1 MSQPTN
7 IHRVLVIANDDFA
20 TQALD
25 EAAAALGL
33 MVRQVRQ
40 FNGSPAVVEEFGP
53 DAVIIDPAAVNGAR
67 DAVLAALDG
76 AGVAL
81 LLLGSPDDPDLQG
94 LRQAAGAA
102 GLRVDGLLARPL
114 APESLE
120 TALRV
125 IVGEIGF
132 TAEDISAAA
141 MRGELTAWYQLQLQ
155 RTADG
160 WRSVGAEALA
170 RWQHPDYGVVMP
182 ADFVPVAEAEGL
194 IALITDCVL
203 QTAIQQLSIW
213 HRQGVKLR
221 VGVNLSPTLV
231 EDADFPDRLA
241 RLLHEYDVP
250 PRALVLE
257 IPEPALATVPPDF
270 LGMLARLRV
279 LGFGLAL
286 EHFGSGVSSVAD
298 LYRTPFSELK
308 ISRRL
313 VAGLDDDEDA
323 RQLVRGIIALARELG
338 LETSAEAV
346 ETEAALEFLHAAG
359 CDRVQGFHIS
369 RPLAA
374 AAFQAVAQQW
384 L

>member
-1 MSQPTN
+1 MNQPIN
-7 IHRVLVIANDDFA
+7 IRRILVVADDEFA
-20 TQALD
+20 TRALD

-33 MVRQVRQ
+33 VVRQVRQ
-40 FNGSPAVVEEFGP
+40 SNGSPAVVEEFGP
-53 DAVIIDPAAVNGAR
+53 DAVIIDPAAVEGAQE
-67 DAVLAALDG
+67 AVLAAVNG
-76 AGVAL
+76 SGVAL
-81 LLLGSPDDPDLQG
+81 LLLGSPDDPDVQR
-94 LRQAAGAA
+94 LRQAALDI
-102 GLRVDGLLARPL
+102 GLKVDGLLARPL
-114 APESLE
+114 DPESLA

-125 IVGEIGF
+125 IVGQIGF
-132 TAEDISAAA
+132 SAADISAAA

-155 RTADG
+155 RTAEG

-170 RWQHPDYGVVMP
+170 RWQHPDHGVVMP

-213 HRQGVKLR
+213 HRQGMAMR

-231 EDADFPDRLA
+231 EDADFPERLA

-257 IPEPALATVPPDF
+257 IPEPALATVPPEF
-270 LGMLARLRV
+270 RGMLAQLRV

-286 EHFGSGVSSVAD
+286 EHFGAGVSSVAD

-313 VAGLDDDEDA
+313 VASLDDDEDA

-346 ETEAALEFLHAAG
+346 ETAEALDFLHAAG

-374 AAFQAVAQQW
+374 AAFQAAAQQW